1 MQDWIN
7 SEIKNQVMGD
17 VRLNKRLALLMD
29 TLSVEPSKSIPCAND
44 TWAETFA
51 AYRFFDNDK
60 VTFDSIMTG
69 HKAATLDRIQKEPV
83 VLIPQDT
90 TFLNFATD
98 SKSKEMGTLR
108 TKDSNQQLLHTS
120 IAITPSRV
128 NLGIVEGSMWQRPEK
143 KTKKSRNTAPIEKKE
158 SVRWLDHYRS
168 ACDIQSKSPET
179 TVVSVA
185 DREGDIHEWFQYAE
199 TVHEDSRAS
208 YIIRAKANR
217 TIELDDDETASLWD
231 HMNSLKKLGKY
242 SVNVPK
248 RNGEPGRNAT
258 VDVFASEVRL
268 LGKGKTRRPLSLYV
282 VFAKERQPPAGK
294 KGIEWMLL
302 TDLAVEDFEQ
312 ARIIVE
318 WYRCRWE
325 IETYFRVLK
334 GSCEIENSRLRNEP
348 RKLNCIAIYMIISWR
363 LHSITMLARREP
375 NRPCTDTFSEREWT
389 ILWRMRKKTAL
400 PKTIPSLREATRMLA
415 GMGGF
420 LGRKGDGEPGVKT
433 IWEGYDKL
441 LHYIDAADT
450 LGL

>member
-7 SEIKNQVMGD
+7 TEIEHQTMGD
-17 VRLNKRLALLMD
+17 VRLNKRLASLLD

-69 HKAATLDRIQKEPV
+69 HKAATLGRIKKESV

-128 NLGIVEGSMWQRPEK
+128 NLGIVDGSMWQRPEK
-143 KTKKSRNTAPIEKKE
+143 KTKNSRHTTPIEKKE
-158 SVRWLDHYRS
+158 SMRWLDHYRS
-168 ACDIQSKSPET
+168 ACDIQTKAPGT
-179 TVVSVA
+179 TVVSIA

-199 TVHEDSRAS
+199 TVPEESRAG

-217 TIELDDDETASLWD
+217 TIELDNDEKISLWD
-231 HMNSLKKLGKY
+231 HMNSLKNLGKY

-248 RNGEPGRNAT
+248 RNGEPGREASI
-258 VDVFASEVRL
+258 DVCASDVRFV
-268 LGKGKTRRPLSLYV
+268 GKGKARQPLSLTV
-282 VFAKERQPPAGK
+282 VLAKERHPPEGK
-294 KGIEWMLL
+294 KGVEWMLL
-302 TDLAVEDFEQ
+302 TDFVVEDFEQ
-312 ARIIVE
+312 ARIIIE

-325 IETYFRVLK
+325 IETYFRVIK

-363 LHSITMLARREP
+363 LHSITMLARRDP
-375 NRPCTDTFSEREWT
+375 DRPCTDAFSEREWT
-389 ILWRMRKKTAL
+389 ILWRMRKKTTP
-400 PKTIPSLREATRMLA
+400 PKEIPCLREVTRMLA

-441 LHYIDAADT
+441 LHYIEAADT